1 MVNGI
6 KVGKAG
12 EKSIVLRPS
21 LELRAYDVGVFR
33 DIMLNFDSSLARMI

>member
-6 KVGKAG
+6 KVGKTG

-21 LELRAYDVGVFR
+21 LELRAHDVGVFR
-33 DIMLNFDSSLARMI
+33 DIMLNFDSSLVRLI